1 MCRYVCFFQ
10 SIYEGGGGGGEM
22 MIIEMKGGHIYCTN
36 VHSGTYVY
44 SHLDNMGFVVLPRLI
59 FRGIAKGL

>member
-22 MIIEMKGGHIYCTN
+22 MIIEMKGGTYLLHQCSFWHI
-36 VHSGTYVY
+36 Y